1 VPTHVEVVTPE
12 RVLFSGEADFVVM
25 RAEGGEIMFLPNHAP
40 FVGAVDICTVR
51 IVLAGGDTAAPAA
64 SGGDAAAAA
73 AGGAH
78 HGAGAE
84 GEVRMAMAGGFVH
97 VDDNRVTVL
106 AGIAE
111 LAEEIDVDRA
121 RRALEAAQ
129 SAASGEAAPTTSD
142 TVEAEA
148 AAAAG
153 EPGIEQ
159 SPTMRALVYPDDP
172 EVRERRALARLEAA
186 GALGTTAAT
195 ATVAP
200 AH

>member
-1 VPTHVEVVTPE
+1 VPSHVEVVTPE

-25 RAEGGEIMFLPNHAP
+25 RAEGGEIMFLPHHAP

-51 IVLAGGDTAAPAA
+51 IAVAGADTSPAG
-64 SGGDAAAAA
+64 SGGEPGGSGTGGQHAAT
-73 AGGAH
+73 
-78 HGAGAE
+78 AGAE
-84 GEVRMAMAGGFVH
+84 GEVRLAMAGGFVH

-121 RRALEAAQ
+121 RRALDAARGSAPAEAVPAP
-129 SAASGEAAPTTSD
+129 SETAEAD
-142 TVEAEA
+142 A
-148 AAAAG
+148 AAAATG
-153 EPGIEQ
+153 EHGIEQ

-186 GALGTTAAT
+186 GALDAVTAASS
-195 ATVAP
+195 AA